1 MARNYIHFIKML
13 DCLHYIMQ
21 YKSNF
26 TIWYRNCSISEVDE
40 NLNEQL
46 GNKFCDQRR
55 KNTIKMICE
64 DNANQTAKAVTAY
77 LKLVN
82 IDKVQAIVT
91 ARMPVANALTPL
103 ASSAKVFTVFTFAD
117 LPQGDK
123 TYILN
128 YHFPVSDEC
137 KVLAEFA
144 KKKLGLKGAILV
156 ANDDLGRLG
165 ANFFKQYQAVL
176 IPT

>member
-1 MARNYIHFIKML
+1 
-13 DCLHYIMQ
+13 MQ

-26 TIWYRNCSISEVDE
+26 TIWYRNCFISEVDE

-91 ARMPVANALTPL
+91 VRTPR
-103 ASSAKVFTVFTFAD
+103 
-117 LPQGDK
+117 
-123 TYILN
+123 
-128 YHFPVSDEC
+128 
-137 KVLAEFA
+137 
-144 KKKLGLKGAILV
+144 
-156 ANDDLGRLG
+156 RL
-165 ANFFKQYQAVL
+165 QTL
-176 IPT
+176 

>member
-1 MARNYIHFIKML
+1 
-13 DCLHYIMQ
+13 MQ

-77 LKLVN
+77 LKL
-82 IDKVQAIVT
+82 
-91 ARMPVANALTPL
+91 
-103 ASSAKVFTVFTFAD
+103 
-117 LPQGDK
+117 
-123 TYILN
+123 
-128 YHFPVSDEC
+128 DEC

-165 ANFFKQYQAVL
+165 ANFFKQYQAVEKIIFFSDL
-176 IPT
+176 FMS